1 MAVRNPLGEKNI
13 IVIDDNYSGGCSE
26 AYAEAGRKISS
37 IMKKYTGIM
46 KKLVEDGSLKG
57 NTADRLQ
64 AFAET
69 ADMLLAQ
76 TAEIL
81 GSNKKAY
88 MESYVNDID
97 RADKEIY

>member
-1 MAVRNPLGEKNI
+1 MAVRNPLGDNNI
-13 IVIDDNYSGGCSE
+13 IVIDDNYSGNCSE
-26 AYAEAGRKISS
+26 AYAEAGREISS

-57 NTADRLQ
+57 NTADKLQ

-81 GSNKKAY
+81 GNSKRAY
-88 MESYVNDID
+88 MAAYVNDID
-97 RADKEIY
+97 IADKEIY